1 MKYLY
6 FILGM
11 VFTGIGM
18 IGIVLPVLPT
28 TPFLL
33 VAMFFFTKSST
44 RAKVWFEGTKIY
56 QNHLDDFITKGAMT
70 LRTKVMLLSFA
81 SMMLLIAFLMMNNMY
96 GRIMIVLLVIFKYC
110 YFVFRIKTIKEVRN
124 D

>member
-6 FILGM
+6 FMLGII
-11 VFTGIGM
+11 FTGIGM
-18 IGIVLPVLPT
+18 IGVVLPVLPT

-33 VAMFFFTKSST
+33 VAMFFFTKSSS

-56 QNHLDDFITKGAMT
+56 ENHLNDFVTRAMT
-70 LRTKVMLLSFA
+70 LKTKVMLLS
-81 SMMLLIAFLMMNNMY
+81 SMLLIAFLMMDNIY
-96 GRIMIVLLVIFKYC
+96 GRITIVLLVIFKYY
-110 YFVFRIKTIKEVRN
+110 YFAFRIKTIKEVSN

>member
-11 VFTGIGM
+11 IFTGVGM
-18 IGIVLPVLPT
+18 IGILLPVLPT

-33 VAMFFFTKSST
+33 AAMFFFTKSSN

-56 QNHLDDFITKGAMT
+56 QNHLNDFVTKREMT
-70 LRTKVMLLSFA
+70 LQTKAIVLSFA
-81 SMMLLIAFLMMNNMY
+81 SLMLLLAYLMMDNIY
-96 GRIMIVLLVIFKYC
+96 GRIIIVLLVFFKYY
-110 YFVFRIKTIKEVRN
+110 YFAFRIKTVKEVKN

>member
-6 FILGM
+6 FILGL
-11 VFTGIGM
+11 VFMLIGM
-18 IGIVLPVLPT
+18 IGVVLPILPT

-33 VAMFFFTKSST
+33 AALFFFTKSSS
-44 RAKVWFEGTKIY
+44 RAKIWFQGTKLY
-56 QNHLDDFITKGAMT
+56 QNHLNDFVTRIAMT

-81 SMMLLIAFLMMNNMY
+81 STMLLIAFLMMNNIY
-96 GRIMIVLLVIFKYC
+96 GRITIVLLVIFKYY
-110 YFVFRIKTIKEVRN
+110 YFISRIETIKKVGN

>member
-6 FILGM
+6 FMLGII
-11 VFTGIGM
+11 FTGIGM
-18 IGIVLPVLPT
+18 IGVVLPVLPT

-33 VAMFFFTKSST
+33 VAMFFFTKSSS

-56 QNHLDDFITKGAMT
+56 QNHLNDFV
-70 LRTKVMLLSFA
+70 TKVMLLSFA
-81 SMMLLIAFLMMNNMY
+81 STMLLIAFLMMDNIY
-96 GRIMIVLLVIFKYC
+96 GRITIVLLVIFKYY
-110 YFVFRIKTIKEVRN
+110 YFAFRIKTIKEVSN

>member
-6 FILGM
+6 FILGII
-11 VFTGIGM
+11 FTGVGM
-18 IGIVLPVLPT
+18 IGILLPVLPT

-33 VAMFFFTKSST
+33 AAMFFFTKSSN

-56 QNHLDDFITKGAMT
+56 QNHLNDFVNKREMT
-70 LRTKVMLLSFA
+70 LQTKAIVLSFA
-81 SMMLLIAFLMMNNMY
+81 SLMLLLAYLMMDNIY
-96 GRIMIVLLVIFKYC
+96 GRIIIVLLVFFKYY
-110 YFVFRIKTIKEVRN
+110 YFAFRIKTVKEVKN